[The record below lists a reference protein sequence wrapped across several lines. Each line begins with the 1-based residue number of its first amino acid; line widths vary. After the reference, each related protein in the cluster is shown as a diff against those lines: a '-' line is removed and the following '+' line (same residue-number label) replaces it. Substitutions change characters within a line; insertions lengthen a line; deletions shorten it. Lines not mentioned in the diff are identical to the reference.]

1 MTHWLLTFSV
11 TARHRAELGE
21 ARRHAAH
28 GNDAGGQP
36 MQRFLF
42 VFFLLL
48 LTAMN
53 ELHFFL
59 SLDRDFYF
67 HFATEIKQ
75 EADEQVR
82 KKHINAT
89 QQRMIYTMNDAFMA
103 K

>member
-1 MTHWLLTFSV
+1 MT
-11 TARHRAELGE
+11 
-21 ARRHAAH
+21 
-28 GNDAGGQP
+28 
-36 MQRFLF
+36 
-42 VFFLLL
+42 
-48 LTAMN
+48 